1 MILKLTYELDESK
14 EIKSEEFLNM
24 LDNTIPNFQERI
36 DTALKKVKENY
47 AASLAHMYPNLQV
60 EKVLPNYL
68 TELNFTLRVKGSFY
82 VEIELPHNL
91 KKATRLELESL
102 DKPVR
107 FKNIKNEINVKSV
120 KEAINK
126 YGKNCLV
133 EVIK

>member
-14 EIKSEEFLNM
+14 EIKSDEFLNM

-36 DTALKKVKENY
+36 DAALKKVKENY
-47 AASLAHMYPNLQV
+47 ADTLTHLYPNLQV
-60 EKVLPNYL
+60 EKILPNYL

-82 VEIELPHNL
+82 VEIELPLNI

-102 DKPVR
+102 EKPVR
-107 FKNIKNEINVKSV
+107 FKNLKNDINVKSV